1 MDQFVTALSICD
13 CFFSWPQGES
23 DAGINQA
30 PAVYRSYAALLTALL
45 QAWRQRLRQPT
56 LAFELIQLAAYRY
69 FQVVCVPFEV
79 DYRSSSI
86 RFTGLRLD

>member
-1 MDQFVTALSICD
+1 MHQSVTALSVWD

-30 PAVYRSYAALLTALL
+30 PAIYRSYAALLTALL

-56 LAFELIQLAAYRY
+56 LAFDLIQLAAYRY
-69 FQVVCVPFEV
+69 FQVVFVTFEV
-79 DYRSSSI
+79 DHRLFSI